1 MEPGFAPSQ
10 IDTSRP
16 HPARMYDY
24 YLGGKDNYVVDRE
37 AAAAV
42 LRALP
47 EARDIAR
54 ENRAFLQRVVR
65 YLVGEAGIRQMIDI
79 GTGIPTAGNVHQ
91 VAQLIEPGVRVTY
104 VDNDPIVHVH
114 ANALLTG
121 EGSTS
126 IVLADLRDP
135 EAILGHPKV
144 RDLIDFDEP
153 AALLL
158 VAILHFITDDEGPG
172 RIIAAFRDALA
183 PGSYLALSHGTAD
196 FHDQAIADAGTA
208 VYSRATAPLV
218 LRDHAQVAALFEG
231 WDLIEPGIVQVPLWR
246 PDGKPPRHRDLP
258 KIGIYGGVGR
268 LASSEQTGDAPSSGQ
283 RVHPV
288 VDRLLHVDTALGRE
302 SPDIQEMRTW
312 KDLRPGT
319 ARQDRIQDRIGLRVP

>member
-1 MEPGFAPSQ
+1 MMEPGFAPSE

-42 LRALP
+42 LEVLP
-47 EARDIAR
+47 EVRDIAR
-54 ENRAFLQRVVR
+54 ENRSFLQRVVR
-65 YLVGEAGIRQMIDI
+65 YLVGEAGIRQIIDV
-79 GTGIPTAGNVHQ
+79 GTGIPTVGNVHE
-91 VAQLIEPGVRVTY
+91 VAQQTDPGVRVAY

-121 EGSTS
+121 HGNTS

-135 EAILGHPKV
+135 GAILDHPKV
-144 RDLIDFDEP
+144 RELIDFDEP
-153 AALLL
+153 AAVLL
-158 VAILHFITDDEGPG
+158 VAILHFITDEEGPG
-172 RIIAAFRDALA
+172 RIVTAFRDALA

-218 LRDHAQVAALFEG
+218 LRGHAQVAALFEG
-231 WDLIEPGIVQVPLWR
+231 WELIEPGVVQVPLWR
-246 PDGKPPRHRDLP
+246 PDGKPPRPRELA

-268 LASSEQTGDAPSSGQ
+268 KHD
-283 RVHPV
+283 
-288 VDRLLHVDTALGRE
+288 
-302 SPDIQEMRTW
+302 
-312 KDLRPGT
+312 GT
-319 ARQDRIQDRIGLRVP
+319 